1 VQNFASFCTLK
12 LSHFVFYYHIQTPK
26 TELVCNMHE
35 EVIQSPSS
43 GKKQKAAKKK
53 TQAFSLARK
62 SKVQQSES
70 SSNAKVMS
78 ESSES
83 EVPRSQNSNASSTPS
98 NDQNNGPKKGNKK
111 RAAERVLACI
121 RKRQKEAAESGS
133 NSIFSGSRL
142 SRGDAKDANGDK
154 DCLLRTS
161 KKKKL
166 TSQKGTAYSESSD
179 LYKESFGDGGESAKM
194 EEFVGENVCKQMESK
209 DASWKP
215 IEQGLFIK
223 GLEIFGRNW
232 QVLFLSFPHLLC

>member
-1 VQNFASFCTLK
+1 
-12 LSHFVFYYHIQTPK
+12 
-26 TELVCNMHE
+26 MHE

-43 GKKQKAAKKK
+43 GKKQKATKKK
-53 TQAFSLARK
+53 TQASSLARK
-62 SKVQQSES
+62 SKAQQSDS
-70 SSNAKVMS
+70 SSNAKVIS

-83 EVPRSQNSNASSTPS
+83 EVPPSQNSNTSTTPPT
-98 NDQNNGPKKGNKK
+98 DQNYGTKKGNKK

-154 DCLLRTS
+154 DCLSRTS

-166 TSQKGTAYSESSD
+166 TGQKASVFSESSD
-179 LYKESFGDGGESAKM
+179 LYKESFGDGGESSKK
-194 EEFVGENVCKQMESK
+194 EEFVGENVCKQAESK

-215 IEQGLFIK
+215 IEQGLFVK

-232 QVLFLSFPHLLC
+232 QVSFLFSLPFMFGKITFLFL